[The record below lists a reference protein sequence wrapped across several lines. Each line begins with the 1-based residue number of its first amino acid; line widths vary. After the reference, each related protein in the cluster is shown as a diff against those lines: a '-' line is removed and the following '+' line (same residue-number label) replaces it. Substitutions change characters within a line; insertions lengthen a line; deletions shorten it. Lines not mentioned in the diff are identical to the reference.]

1 MEDKLFDEIRDLIA
15 DDDNFGITELL
26 MRSPRHLLICG
37 WSNKNI
43 DNESIERDLEPYAL
57 IKHKEGDVFWHEW
70 SNNNNFYCFEFSLDD
85 KRIIDNIHPIIK
97 YFHTLLD
104 RYINVALIHE
114 KEGNMSIY
122 YQTGFSAR
130 QKRKIKEL
138 INKISTFK
146 DDINVTESFF
156 PINHLIV
163 NRYLWPGIEKSEQ
176 SESINE
182 DIVEKIYCSINKS
195 LSFLKIDHLNN
206 LFSSIFYN
214 PKQSF
219 PLPIILKS
227 LYDMPKYEDLRNINE
242 WYWGADEDD
251 YNKKKQDDYIN
262 KYLPKNKDIPLAY
275 YTRQNEMG
283 CYGPHIVLC
292 PSKIEETASYLNI
305 SPEIIYLAVLVHEL
319 AHAMM
324 DKKHVGKTMKSL
336 FAHAME
342 ESLANMVVL
351 QWFEKYDNK
360 HLKQVVK
367 FISEQPPIYKFGIKQ
382 YKANVAWKKWGDS
395 YKNMHFLLKEWFDIW
410 TSKNIRPAT
419 TKDIFDDV
427 FTMDIDELIKCFKN
441 TINKNKLTDGSTN
454 SYISYIKNIDER
466 NEHETSIWLV
476 GVIKRCKESDDPLD
490 IVMDKVKKINGL
502 DGKVISGFK
511 KFVQC
516 ILGFYF
522 ANTWLQ
528 IDKDDSLFCA
538 LVAKN
543 ALFAS
548 KEVVEAVK
556 KGELGG
562 PENIKK
568 KGNRYASWDYM
579 AHARNTN
586 MIRNKRKA
594 YKDPDPSK
602 TAPYQLGDIISDDN
616 TIANQAIKKAVIE
629 SYKRNYNCIMTDFS
643 FLRDYEACHIWDL
656 PGDRRYYASIA
667 NLILLPRAL
676 AKLTDHNDEV
686 KKLLRYEVFKR
697 FGFKPDEQTDDPEK
711 PKYYNNYVWRS

>member
-1 MEDKLFDEIRDLIA
+1 
-15 DDDNFGITELL
+15 
-26 MRSPRHLLICG
+26 
-37 WSNKNI
+37 
-43 DNESIERDLEPYAL
+43 
-57 IKHKEGDVFWHEW
+57 
-70 SNNNNFYCFEFSLDD
+70 
-85 KRIIDNIHPIIK
+85 
-97 YFHTLLD
+97 
-104 RYINVALIHE
+104 
-114 KEGNMSIY
+114 
-122 YQTGFSAR
+122 
-130 QKRKIKEL
+130 
-138 INKISTFK
+138 
-146 DDINVTESFF
+146 
-156 PINHLIV
+156 
-163 NRYLWPGIEKSEQ
+163 
-176 SESINE
+176 
-182 DIVEKIYCSINKS
+182 
-195 LSFLKIDHLNN
+195 
-206 LFSSIFYN
+206 
-214 PKQSF
+214 
-219 PLPIILKS
+219 
-227 LYDMPKYEDLRNINE
+227 MPKYEDLRNINE
-242 WYWGADEDD
+242 WYWGEDEDD

-305 SPEIIYLAVLVHEL
+305 SPEIIYLAVLVNVF

-336 FAHAME
+336 FAYAME

-360 HLKQVVK
+360 HLKQVAKV
-367 FISEQPPIYKFGIKQ
+367 ISEHPSPIYKFGIKQ
-382 YKANVAWKKWGDS
+382 YKAKVDWKKWGDS

-419 TKDIFDDV
+419 AKDIFDDV
-427 FTMDIDELIKCFKN
+427 FTMNIDELISCFVK

-454 SYISYIKNIDER
+454 SYISYIRNIDEQ
-466 NEHETSIWLV
+466 NERETSNWLV
-476 GVIKRCKESDDPLD
+476 SVIKRCKESDDPLS
-490 IVMDKVKKINGL
+490 IIMNKVKMINDL
-502 DGKVISGFK
+502 DDKEGKAISGFK
-511 KFVQC
+511 LFVQC

-556 KGELGG
+556 NGELGG
-562 PENIKK
+562 PENIKG

-586 MIRNKRKA
+586 MIRNKIKA

-602 TAPYQLGDIISDDN
+602 TAPYKLGDIISDDN

-629 SYKRNYNCIMTDFS
+629 SYKRN
-643 FLRDYEACHIWDL
+643 
-656 PGDRRYYASIA
+656 
-667 NLILLPRAL
+667 
-676 AKLTDHNDEV
+676 
-686 KKLLRYEVFKR
+686 
-697 FGFKPDEQTDDPEK
+697 
-711 PKYYNNYVWRS
+711 